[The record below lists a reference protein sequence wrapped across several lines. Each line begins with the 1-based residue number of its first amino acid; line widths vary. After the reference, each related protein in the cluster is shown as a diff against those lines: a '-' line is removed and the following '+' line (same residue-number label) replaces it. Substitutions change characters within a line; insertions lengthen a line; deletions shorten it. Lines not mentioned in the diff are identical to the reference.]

1 MKKLAFSIILI
12 LSSFSI
18 KAEDSITYVFNK
30 YFLVEKG
37 IPTPFRTEKVLITLT
52 KIKDRLY
59 IQSIYH
65 TTLNVEEKIVVE
77 LDTVVNNVVYFKVI
91 GSNSQFW
98 LSYGKDDK
106 LERAT
111 WYRDKKTSINY
122 LK

>member
-37 IPTPFRTEKVLITLT
+37 ISTPFRTEKVLITLT